1 MTSEN
6 EEEVA
11 DRAERSVSVVLPAFN
26 EEESIGSLIKEIR
39 GVLGSSVEVV
49 VVDDGSTDATAA
61 VAREHGAIVYQHHY
75 NMGNGAAVKTGL
87 RRARSGAVVLMDADG
102 QHDPKDLP
110 RLLEHIDDYDMVVG
124 ARTTGS
130 ASTWHRNLANKIYNG
145 LATYV
150 TQFPVMDLTSGFRV
164 LRRKTAGSFLY
175 LLPNRF
181 SYPTTITLAVLK
193 SGLRLKYVPIRSR
206 SRLGKSKIK
215 IVSDGPRF
223 LLIIVKIT
231 TLFSP
236 FRIFLPVSLLF
247 FTLGM
252 GYYTYTFVTQHRF
265 TNMSML
271 LFVTSVIIFMLG
283 LVAEQIAQL
292 RMDRSEV
299 DWNTR

>member
-1 MTSEN
+1 MGSDT
-6 EEEVA
+6 EEYPAAE
-11 DRAERSVSVVLPAFN
+11 AERPVSVVMPAFN
-26 EEESIGSLIKEIR
+26 EEESIGPVIDEIR
-39 GVLGSSVEVV
+39 SVLGDRVEIV
-49 VVDDGSTDATAA
+49 VVDDGSTDTTAE
-61 VAREHGAIVYQHHY
+61 VAAEHGATVYKHPN

-87 RRARSGAVVLMDADG
+87 RRARSRVIVLMDADG
-102 QHDPKDLP
+102 QHDPKDIP
-110 RLLEHIDDYDMVVG
+110 RLLEHIEDHDMVVG
-124 ARTTGS
+124 SRTAES
-130 ASTWHRNLANKIYNG
+130 DASWHRNIANRVYNG

-150 TQFPVMDLTSGFRV
+150 TQFPVQDLTCGFRV
-164 LRRKTAGSFLY
+164 LRRETARSFLY

-193 SGLRLKYVPIRSR
+193 SGLRVKYVPIRAR
-206 SRLGKSKIK
+206 RRLGTSKIK
-215 IVSDGPRF
+215 IATDGPRF
-223 LLIIVKIT
+223 LLIIVKIA

-247 FTLGM
+247 FTLGI

-299 DWNTR
+299 EWDIR